1 MLTCIQLGCH
11 ILHLPNLGPRSKDLL
26 LPPPTISKA
35 EKKSGSI
42 FFRFIESERFRLTWK
57 PTILKPKKIPRSHK
71 NKKQKTKKKL
81 PPRKRPEMI
90 FGFSEKKL
98 GSNFS
103 TPVLKFKNPGKME
116 STEVC
121 LKKNCVNAAR
131 TSDPKSNK
139 QNNKTIS
146 DILTE
151 KNSKFVVL
159 F

>member
-1 MLTCIQLGCH
+1 M
-11 ILHLPNLGPRSKDLL
+11 

-35 EKKSGSI
+35 ENNPDR
-42 FFRFIESERFRLTWK
+42 FFSFHRIWAI
-57 PTILKPKKIPRSHK
+57 PIDLKTNNFKAEK
-71 NKKQKTKKKL
+71 NSSLPQKQKTKNKKKIA
-81 PPRKRPEMI
+81 PQKTTRNDFRFFP
-90 FGFSEKKL
+90 EKKL